1 MGRRVA
7 SRTWGPPKW
16 YGPVTCCLRPK
27 DDRDR
32 IRKRES
38 LPGRGRLP
46 NVYVQ
51 YCTGGWMTT
60 QALAE
65 YLGGRQALG
74 RDIRSDLD
82 LDDAIRS
89 GLPVKAVESV
99 VKTGALRASELHTLV
114 IPRRTLAHRKRLGK
128 RLSSQ
133 QSDRLTRVVR
143 VVASAEEAIGDGAK
157 ARRWLRKP
165 NRALQGQRP
174 LDLLASDVGARL
186 VERVLGR
193 IEHGLGA

>member
-1 MGRRVA
+1 
-7 SRTWGPPKW
+7 
-16 YGPVTCCLRPK
+16 
-27 DDRDR
+27 
-32 IRKRES
+32 
-38 LPGRGRLP
+38 
-46 NVYVQ
+46 
-51 YCTGGWMTT
+51 MTP

-65 YLGGRQALG
+65 HLGGRQALG

-82 LDDAIRS
+82 LEDAVRS

-99 VKTGALRASELHTLV
+99 VKTGALRATELHALV
-114 IPRRTLAHRKRLGK
+114 IPRRTLAHRKRLSG
-128 RLSSQ
+128 RLSSE

-143 VVASAEEAIGDGAK
+143 VLASAEEAIGDGAR

-165 NRALQGQRP
+165 NRALQGRRP

>member
-1 MGRRVA
+1 
-7 SRTWGPPKW
+7 
-16 YGPVTCCLRPK
+16 
-27 DDRDR
+27 
-32 IRKRES
+32 
-38 LPGRGRLP
+38 
-46 NVYVQ
+46 
-51 YCTGGWMTT
+51 MTT

-65 YLGGRQALG
+65 HLGGRQALG

-82 LDDAIRS
+82 LDDAVRA
-89 GLPVKAVESV
+89 GLPVKAAETV
-99 VKTGALRASELHTLV
+99 VKNGALRATELHALV
-114 IPRRTLAHRKRLGK
+114 IPRRTLAHRKRQGK
-128 RLSSQ
+128 RLSSE

-165 NRALQGQRP
+165 NRALQGRRP

-186 VERVLGR
+186 VEQVLGR